1 MKIIKI
7 FALAALS
14 ITTLA
19 ITAFAEGTQSPRAGE
34 EINWQVISSGG
45 TEGTSTNYIL
55 NGTVGQTATDV
66 GTSTNYIIR
75 HGYWQDFGEEFVC
88 DCEPGEVNGTP
99 PINILDIVA
108 LINYKYK
115 GGAAPA
121 PYELCNGDPN
131 GDCAINILDIVF
143 LINYKYKS
151 GSAPCTCEEWITA
164 CGLPLRK

>member
-1 MKIIKI
+1 MKIIKT
-7 FALAALS
+7 FALAVLCIAMLAVLS
-14 ITTLA
+14 S
-19 ITAFAEGTQSPRAGE
+19 AEGTQSPRANE
-34 EINWQVISSGG
+34 EINWQVISGG
-45 TEGTSTNYIL
+45 GNEGTSTNYIL
-55 NGTVGQTATDV
+55 NGTVGQTATDA

-131 GDCAINILDIVF
+131 GDCAINTVS
-143 LINYKYKS
+143 Y
-151 GSAPCTCEEWITA
+151 TH
-164 CGLPLRK
+164 LRAHET